1 MGWDC
6 IDGSDRTNR
15 ERLQLNRWIFSKYY
29 LQLIAPINV
38 QVCDGADF
46 DWFRRTKSWQ
56 IGRVW
61 QGQPRKGQPPHP
73 PTHPNIIPS
82 ALTASYS
89 VVGDNW
95 WWWYATTRKLSEN
108 KLVTTAREGSDTY
121 NRHNR
126 RPPPSP
132 LGQHITC
139 TATPASPQSTPLS
152 PSFPPGWNT

>member
-1 MGWDC
+1 MGWHC
-6 IDGSDRTNR
+6 TDRTNR

-61 QGQPRKGQPPHP
+61 QGQPRKGAPLP
-73 PTHPNIIPS
+73 PTNPNILPS
-82 ALTASYS
+82 ALIASYS

-95 WWWYATTRKLSEN
+95 WWWYATTRKLSE
-108 KLVTTAREGSDTY
+108 KGREVIYIRGIIGGHPLPPRTT
-121 NRHNR
+121 HNLHR
-126 RPPPSP
+126 N
-132 LGQHITC
+132 TC
-139 TATPASPQSTPLS
+139 FTPEYTPLS